1 MYMEKSV
8 FDLLVDALAHERL
21 DGLILQNPEYDATIE
36 EVDSLAEELKAMDL
50 GMEETK
56 AVNRLICAYLTQNEV
71 YSRFAYELG
80 FLDAV
85 ELLLEIGMIRNG
97 RKEGAA

>member
-8 FDLLVDALAHERL
+8 FNLLVDALAHERL
-21 DGLILQNPEYDATIE
+21 DSLILQNPEYDATIE

-71 YSRFAYELG
+71 YSQASYKQG
-80 FLDAV
+80 FRDCA
-85 ELLLEIGMIRNG
+85 ELLMEIGVVR
-97 RKEGAA
+97 

>member
-21 DGLILQNPEYDATIE
+21 DSLILQNPEYDATIE

-56 AVNRLICAYLTQNEV
+56 AVNRLIAAYLTQNEV
-71 YSRFAYELG
+71 YSQASYKQG
-80 FLDAV
+80 FRDCA
-85 ELLLEIGMIRNG
+85 ELLTEIGVVG
-97 RKEGAA
+97 

>member
-1 MYMEKSV
+1 MEKRV

-21 DGLILQNPEYDATIE
+21 DSLILQNPEYDATIG
-36 EVDSLAEELKAMDL
+36 EVDSLAEELRTMDL

-71 YSRFAYELG
+71 YSRFAYEQG
-80 FLDAV
+80 FRDCA
-85 ELLLEIGMIRNG
+85 ELLTEIGVVG
-97 RKEGAA
+97 